1 MVGTLTVCQNGEC
14 ARTLHVV
21 DETVVPATSEDTF
34 ALTDAERAALKK
46 LRPKAWRDSVQ
57 ARMREIRGR

>member
-1 MVGTLTVCQNGEC
+1 MVGTLTVCQNAEC
-14 ARTLHVV
+14 ARTLHIS
-21 DETVVPATSEDTF
+21 EPTVVAATSEDTL
-34 ALTDAERAALKK
+34 ALTDGERAALKK